1 MADATVTYKKGKL
14 YQLDMAQLQT
24 DPNQPRKYLDP
35 QALDELAAS
44 IAQHGVLE
52 PILFR
57 VQTGADDPGIG
68 GHDPISPEIGIVSPD
83 SVQAGIVSPDS
94 LFIVAGERRVEAAK
108 KAGLTTIPAIFV
120 EGNHAEIALVENL
133 LRQDLT
139 VVEEAEALQSLM
151 TEQSY
156 THEQLAGII
165 GKARVTITETLSLNR
180 LPQEIRDA
188 CRSNPKIVKSVLV
201 EIARKKQERGMVT
214 AWNIYQEKINKQQ
227 AGRQKRV
234 KRPED
239 AAAVIQWISKTVA
252 KLDGLDT
259 SAWTED
265 EKATLNQ
272 TLMDLG
278 ESIRAVLEPSESDNL
293 A

>member
-1 MADATVTYKKGKL
+1 MADTTVTYEKGKL
-14 YQLDMAQLQT
+14 YQLDLAQLQS
-24 DPNQPRKYLDP
+24 DPSQPRKYMDLL
-35 QALDELAAS
+35 ALEEMTAS
-44 IAQHGVLE
+44 VAKHGVLE

-57 VQTGADDPGIG
+57 VDEAGK
-68 GHDPISPEIGIVSPD
+68 PI
-83 SVQAGIVSPDS
+83 
-94 LFIVAGERRVEAAK
+94 LVAGERRVEAAK

-139 VVEEAEALQSLM
+139 AVEEAEALQNLM

-165 GKARVTITETLSLNR
+165 GKARVTITESLSLNR

-201 EIARKKQERGMVT
+201 EIARKKQDRGMVT
-214 AWNIYQEKINKQQ
+214 AWNIYQEKLNKQQ

-234 KRPED
+234 KLPED

-265 EKATLNQ
+265 EKANLNQ

-278 ESIRAVLEPSESDNL
+278 ESIQAVLEPSESDNL

>member
-1 MADATVTYKKGKL
+1 MAGTIVTYKKGKL
-14 YQLDMAQLQT
+14 YQLELAQLQS
-24 DPNQPRKYLDP
+24 DPSQPRKYMDRM
-35 QALDELAAS
+35 ALEEMTAS
-44 IAQHGVLE
+44 ILKHGVLE

-57 VQTGADDPGIG
+57 V
-68 GHDPISPEIGIVSPD
+68 GIVSPD
-83 SVQAGIVSPDS
+83 SLQDGIPPPDA

-108 KAGLTTIPAIFV
+108 KAGMTTIPAIFV

-139 VVEEAEALQSLM
+139 SIEEAEALQNLM

-201 EIARKKQERGMVT
+201 EIARKKQDRGMVT
-214 AWNIYQEKINKQQ
+214 AWNAYQEKLNKQQ
-227 AGRQKRV
+227 AGRQQRV
-234 KRPED
+234 KLPED
-239 AAAVIQWISKTVA
+239 AAAVIQWIGKTVV
-252 KLDGLDT
+252 KLDSLDN

-272 TLMDLG
+272 ALMDLG
-278 ESIRAVLEPSESDNL
+278 EKIQSVLAPSESANL

>member
-1 MADATVTYKKGKL
+1 MADTTVTYEKGKL
-14 YQLDMAQLQT
+14 YQLDPVQLQS
-24 DPNQPRKYLDP
+24 DPSQPRKYMDP
-35 QALDELAAS
+35 LAMEEMTAS
-44 IAQHGVLE
+44 VAKHGVLE

-57 VQTGADDPGIG
+57 VEIG
-68 GHDPISPEIGIVSPD
+68 GHDPNSPELGIVSPD
-83 SVQAGIVSPDS
+83 F
-94 LFIVAGERRVEAAK
+94 LFIVAGERRIEAAK

-139 VVEEAEALQSLM
+139 AVEEAEALQSLM

-201 EIARKKQERGMVT
+201 EIARKKQDRGMVT
-214 AWNIYQEKINKQQ
+214 AWNIYQEKLNKQQ

-234 KRPED
+234 KLPED

-265 EKATLNQ
+265 EKANLNQ

-278 ESIRAVLEPSESDNL
+278 ESIQAVLEPSESDNL